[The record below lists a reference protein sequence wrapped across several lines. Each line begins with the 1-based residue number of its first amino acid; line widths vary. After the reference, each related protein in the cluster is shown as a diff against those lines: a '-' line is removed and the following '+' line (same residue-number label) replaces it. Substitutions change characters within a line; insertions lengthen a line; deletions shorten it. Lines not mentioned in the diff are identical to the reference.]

1 MASAHYHQ
9 SVEIGREFQKK
20 QKFKNWAGPDLYWWF
35 RDTDHPI
42 NNWYSIALG
51 GLAE

>member
-1 MASAHYHQ
+1 MYDYTQVTYPRSIEWYQ
-9 SVEIGREFQKK
+9 EQFED
-20 QKFKNWAGPDLYWWF
+20 WTGPDLYWWF

-42 NNWYSIALG
+42 NNWYSIDLG